1 MKRSDTIKDELS
13 KTEICIIPTL
23 DSTDPEEREEQHGTN
38 RRNITLSQNLFEQ
51 RISEF
56 VENNYTITEIAYH
69 CKMSVTAFKKMFA
82 EYYHTSPHHWKIKQN
97 LLKAEELLL
106 AGNLSIKEVCYKSH
120 FQNSSHF
127 ISRFKREFGIT
138 PKQYRKR
145 YKQDGLPQSL

>member
-1 MKRSDTIKDELS
+1 MKRSNTIKEELS
-13 KTEICIIPTL
+13 KTEIRIIPLL
-23 DSTDPEEREEQHGTN
+23 DSTDPEEREEQRCMN
-38 RRNITLSQNLFEQ
+38 RRNITLSKSLFEQ
-51 RISEF
+51 HISEF

-82 EYYHTSPHHWKIKQN
+82 EYYHTSPHHWKIKQH
-97 LLKAEELLL
+97 LLKAVEMLLSE
-106 AGNLSIKEVCYKSH
+106 NLSIKEICYKSH

-145 YKQDGLPQSL
+145 YQQDSHTQSL